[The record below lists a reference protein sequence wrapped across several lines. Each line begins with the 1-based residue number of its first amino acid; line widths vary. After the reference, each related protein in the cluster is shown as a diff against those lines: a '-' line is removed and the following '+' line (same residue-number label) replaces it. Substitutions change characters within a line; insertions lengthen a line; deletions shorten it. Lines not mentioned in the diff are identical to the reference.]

1 MIPPSYGRQVTRPER
16 PTGRAETLT
25 EPEGARN
32 HGPSLG
38 VLFERQADARP
49 NAVAVDSDGER
60 MTYAALDARANR
72 LAHHLRRQ
80 GAVRGTVVGI
90 SDGPGLDAVVARL
103 AVVKAGAAY
112 VTVDTG
118 GDTAQPLVPPR
129 FPATVGVVLGRGA
142 DPARLR
148 GRLPAGVRLIALDDD
163 AALIS
168 AEPDTRPSSCVSG
181 LDVAC
186 LVPRRARDGQALWEL
201 VPHRA
206 VAHRLSGPPSPG
218 PDADRSWSGTP
229 QPEGRGVDR
238 WWAALLRGGTCTVA
252 DDTDRAA
259 EPPHEDLWPVHRPA
273 GVGGA
278 FVLDSRLRLLP
289 PGVVGDL
296 YLAGE
301 GLGYGY
307 GDRPSLSAERFVA
320 HPLGASG
327 QRMYRTGER
336 ARWRYDGSVEL
347 VPRDAEPLPELLL
360 PASVGGAPAA
370 PAAPRTSRQEI
381 LCGIFADMLGRETV
395 GVHDDFFDLGGHSIL
410 AARIA
415 GRVRTLFGVELDL
428 SAVFRGPTVA
438 QLDARISR
446 SEQVRAVLRPV
457 EPRPALLPASPGQ
470 QGLWMVDQI
479 QGPNASYN
487 IPTALRLQGA
497 LDAGA
502 LEAAVNDV
510 VVRHEALRTTFR
522 NHDGAPHQHV
532 VPEPEARVHLER
544 SSCRHAE
551 LPDFLAALAG
561 RPCDLGDGP
570 LIRAFLVSLDPD
582 EHVLL
587 LLIHHIVSDGASLD
601 PLLGDLSTAYAA
613 RREGAAPRWDPLPV
627 QYVDYALWQREL
639 LGSEEDPDSV
649 LSRQLDFW
657 RGTLAGL
664 PTELDLPAAR
674 PRPETPSF
682 RGELVPLTVG
692 ADLHRRLVVLA
703 RRQGATMLMVLQT
716 GLAALLSRLGAGTDV
731 PVGTVVSGRTDE
743 ALDQLIGF
751 FTNTLVLRTDL
762 SGNPTITEL
771 LDRVRATDLAA
782 FAHQNAPF
790 ERLVELLN
798 PERAA
803 ARHPL
808 FQTML
813 VLQGRGQPQPDWP
826 DVQVVPFE
834 VGNETAKFDL
844 SLWLREDYVDDVPA
858 GLNGSFEFSVDL
870 FDRTTV
876 EDLAT
881 RFVRVLEAMATA
893 PDTRLAQVDLLSAE
907 ERQAVLAL
915 SGASADVPAT
925 GRIHELFEA
934 RARLHPDAIATAHGD
949 RQLRYGELNARAN
962 RLGRHLVEAGVT
974 RGMSVGVCLE
984 RGPDLAVAALAVL
997 KTGAAC
1003 VLLDPTLP
1011 AEDIARVLDV
1021 TAARHLVDRAGD
1033 ATGVRAGT
1041 TVSLDQDAAAID
1053 ARSAANLDIGGHFG
1067 DPAWATVTAVA
1078 AGGKPEVVVASH
1090 LAVVGTCAALGHHA
1104 FGPDDVYLPC
1114 SPLWE
1119 QTFVTELFGALLH
1132 GARCVL
1138 DPGQTPGPA
1147 AVELLVAKHGVTVLR
1162 LPESLFARLLDERPA
1177 ALGGVRYVLTGAQDT
1192 WAAHLAEALRDFP
1205 ELRVLSGYGPA
1216 ENTGLTTCHEAVAEA
1231 SEGSP
1236 VPIGVPV
1243 TNQRAYVLGPGLE
1256 LVPVGAV
1263 GDLYVAGVGLALGY
1277 AHRPALTAERFIAN
1291 PYGTPGERMYR
1302 AGRLARR
1309 RDDGVLELVGPVG
1322 GRKGAPD
1329 PGALPDGGAPGAS
1342 ADAEDK
1348 PRTEREE
1355 LLCALFEEV
1364 LEAVGV
1370 GVHDNFFDLGGHSL
1384 LASRLVVRIRSH
1396 LGIKASVGDV
1406 MAAPTVAGLAERL
1419 EQAPKV
1425 RPRRRS
1431 TTPS

>member
-1 MIPPSYGRQVTRPER
+1 MIPPSYGRQVTRSEL
-16 PTGRAETLT
+16 PTGRAETLA
-25 EPEGARN
+25 EPEGAQD

-38 VLFERQADARP
+38 VLFERQVDVRPDAI
-49 NAVAVDSDGER
+49 AVDLGDER
-60 MTYAALDARANR
+60 IPYAALDARANR

-80 GAVRGTVVGI
+80 GAARGTAVGI
-90 SDGPGLDAVVARL
+90 CHGPGLDAIAARL

-112 VTVDTG
+112 VAVNAD
-118 GDTAQPLVPPR
+118 DTAQPLVPPQ
-129 FPATVGVVLGRGA
+129 FPVTVGVVLGRGA
-142 DPARLR
+142 DLARLR
-148 GRLPAGVRLIALDDD
+148 GRLPAGVRLVALDDD
-163 AALIS
+163 AALIA

-181 LDVAC
+181 RDVAC
-186 LVPRRARDGQALWEL
+186 LVPRRTRDGQVLWEL

-206 VAHRLSGPPSPG
+206 VAHRFSGPPYTG

-229 QPEGRGVDR
+229 RPEGSGVDR
-238 WWAALLRGGTCTVA
+238 WWAALLHGGTCTVA
-252 DDTDRAA
+252 EDADQAA
-259 EPPHEDLWPVHRPA
+259 EPPHEDLWPLHRPA

-307 GDRPSLSAERFVA
+307 GDKPSFSAECFVA
-320 HPLGASG
+320 HPLGNSG
-327 QRMYRTGER
+327 ERMYRTGER

-347 VPRDAEPLPELLL
+347 VPQDAEPQPELLL
-360 PASVGGAPAA
+360 PAKAGGAVAA

-381 LCGIFADMLGRETV
+381 LCGIFADMLGLETV
-395 GVHDDFFDLGGHSIL
+395 GVHDDFFALGGHSIL

-415 GRVRTLFGVELDL
+415 SRVRTLFGVELDL

-438 QLDARISR
+438 QLDARISQ
-446 SEQVRAVLRPV
+446 SEHVRAVLRPV
-457 EPRPALLPASPGQ
+457 DPRPALLPASPGQ

-487 IPTALRLQGA
+487 IPIALRLQGA

-502 LEAAVNDV
+502 LEAAVNDL

-532 VPEPEARVHLER
+532 IPEDGARVHLER
-544 SSCRHAE
+544 SSCRRSE
-551 LPDFLAALAG
+551 LPDVLAALAG
-561 RPCDLGDGP
+561 RAFDLGDGP
-570 LIRAFLVSLDPD
+570 LIRAFLVSLDSD

-601 PLLGDLSTAYAA
+601 PLLRDLSTAYAA
-613 RREGAAPRWDPLPV
+613 RREGEAPRWDRLHV

-639 LGSEEDPDSV
+639 LGSEEDRDSV
-649 LSRQLDFW
+649 LSRQLEYW
-657 RGTLAGL
+657 KSTLAGI

-674 PRPETPSF
+674 PRPDTPSF
-682 RGELVPLTVG
+682 RGDLVPVTVG
-692 ADLHRRLVVLA
+692 ADLHRGLVALA
-703 RRQGATMLMVLQT
+703 RQQGVTMLMVLQT

-731 PVGTVVSGRTDE
+731 PIGTVVSGRTDE
-743 ALDQLIGF
+743 ALDRLIGF

-762 SGNPTITEL
+762 SGNTTITEL

-782 FAHQNAPF
+782 FANQNAPF

-813 VLQGRGQPQPDWP
+813 VLQGRRQSQPNWP
-826 DVQVVPFE
+826 DVQVEPVE
-834 VGNETAKFDL
+834 VGNGTAKFDL
-844 SLWLREDYVDDVPA
+844 SLWLHEDYVDDAPA
-858 GLNGSFEFSVDL
+858 GLDGSFEYSVDL

-876 EDLAT
+876 EDLAS

-893 PDTRLAQVDLLSAE
+893 PDTRLAQVDLLSAD

-962 RLGRHLVEAGVT
+962 RLGRHLLEAGVT
-974 RGMSVGVCLE
+974 RGTFVGVCLG

-1011 AEDIARVLDV
+1011 HEDIARVLDV
-1021 TAARHLVDRAGD
+1021 TAARVLVTRAGD
-1033 ATGVRAGT
+1033 ATCARAET

-1053 ARSAANLDIGGHFG
+1053 ARSAANLDVGGHAG
-1067 DPAWATVTAVA
+1067 DPACATVTAVA
-1078 AGGKPEVVVASH
+1078 AGRPEVVVTSH
-1090 LAVVGTCAALGHHA
+1090 QAVVGTCAAPDHHE

-1114 SPLWE
+1114 SPLSE
-1119 QTFVTELFGALLH
+1119 QTSVTELFGALLH
-1132 GARCVL
+1132 GAQCVL
-1138 DPGQTPGPA
+1138 HPGQAPDPA
-1147 AVELLVAKHGVTVLR
+1147 AVELLVARHGVTVLR
-1162 LPESLFARLLDERPA
+1162 LPEGLFNRLLDERPA
-1177 ALGGVRYVLTGAQDT
+1177 ALRGVRYALIGARDAS
-1192 WAAHLAEALRDFP
+1192 AAHPAKALRDFP
-1205 ELRVLSGYGPA
+1205 DLRVLSGYGPA
-1216 ENTGLTTCHEAVAEA
+1216 ENTGLTTCHEVVAEGL
-1231 SEGSP
+1231 ETSP

-1256 LVPVGAV
+1256 LVPVGGV

-1277 AHRPALTAERFIAN
+1277 ANRPALTGERFIAN
-1291 PYGTPGERMYR
+1291 PYGSPGERMHR
-1302 AGRLARR
+1302 TGRLARR
-1309 RDDGVLELVGPVG
+1309 RADGVLELVGPVG
-1322 GRKGAPD
+1322 EREGPPD
-1329 PGALPDGGAPGAS
+1329 PGALPDGGVPVAS
-1342 ADAEDK
+1342 AGAEDK

-1384 LASRLVVRIRSH
+1384 IASRLVVRIRSQ